1 MTTRLAHIAVVVVAA
16 GATIHAQ
23 SPSLQ
28 DVLTRAAQY
37 HATYVNA
44 VSGVS
49 LDEQMQIREVTGDQT
64 RSVVRLS
71 ADLVL
76 VNVNQ
81 RTSALRDVYAI
92 DTRPTRERT
101 PRILQLLGEPATPT
115 MKDWQTAEAYRFREK
130 IHFLLDIVLKVNE
143 PTIAL
148 QFLAAGT
155 QPSIKF
161 KLDGRK
167 KINNVNVTGVR
178 FEEPETRETKYLLGT
193 LSNARASGRFWID
206 PETGAVHQTELWVE
220 SRGDRYFTESAMA
233 TVKYAL
239 HQPLKVLLPTEATG
253 AFEEFDASG
262 QMGDAKDSRDGSGGR
277 RRVEVRSQ
285 YSTPTFAAIDLTKLR

>member
-1 MTTRLAHIAVVVVAA
+1 MTTRLAVITMVAAA
-16 GATIHAQ
+16 GAALHAQ

-28 DVLTRAAQY
+28 DVLTRAAEY
-37 HATYVNA
+37 HASYVKA

-49 LDEQMQIREVTGDQT
+49 LEEQMQIREVTGDET
-64 RSVVRLS
+64 RSIVRLS
-71 ADLVL
+71 ADVVL

-115 MKDWQTAEAYRFREK
+115 LKDWQTAEVYRFREK
-130 IHFLLDIVLKVNE
+130 AHFLLDIVLKVNE

-167 KINNVNVTGVR
+167 KINNVNVVGVR
-178 FEEPETRETKYLLGT
+178 FEEPEARDTKYLLGT

-206 PETGAVHQTELWVE
+206 PETGAVHHTELWVE
-220 SRGDRYFTESAMA
+220 SRGDRYFTESATA
-233 TVKYAL
+233 TVKYSL
-239 HQPLKVLLPTEATG
+239 HQPLKMLLPTEAVGT
-253 AFEEFDASG
+253 FDEFDASG
-262 QMGDAKDSRDGSGGR
+262 QVGDAKDARDGVGGR

-285 YSTPTFAAIDLTKLR
+285 YSKPTFAAIDLTKLR